1 MDVRVLRYFLAVARE
16 QTISGA
22 AEVLHMTQP
31 PLSKQLRELEEELG
45 TQLFYRGKRRIT
57 LTKEGMLLRKRAEE
71 IVSLVEKTKAEVSAS
86 DEQITGDIHIG
97 GGETESMRPIAQAVE
112 QVQQRHPGICV
123 HFFSGDGYDVAER
136 LDRGLIDFGTL
147 IEPVEVGKY
156 DSLRLPRPDVW
167 GLLLR
172 WDHPLARQAVVRPE
186 DLADLPLIVSRQMV
200 GENGL
205 SGWLGYDYEKLHIVS
220 TGNLV
225 NNLILLVEEGVGCAL
240 TLDGVVKAAGDRLC
254 FRPLA
259 PRLESW
265 MYLVWKKYQIFSPAA
280 EAFLHQ
286 VRASL
291 SAGPLSQGNG
301 REKTMGFTKLSRQ
314 LDGMACGRQG
324 NRAKPFGD
332 PGQENGLGRRAD
344 AQQLEFQVQPGIPNQ
359 DEVPPAPFPVR
370 AAGRGWDH
378 VLDETTLHGQSA
390 VASFFFMLL
399 FLISPDKQQSRA
411 SSGCPALLLRCLVPN
426 F

>member
-45 TQLFYRGKRRIT
+45 KQLFYRGKRRIT

-112 QVQQRHPGICV
+112 QVQQRHPGLCV

-225 NNLILLVEEGVGCAL
+225 NNLILLVEEGVGL
-240 TLDGVVKAAGDRLC
+240 
-254 FRPLA
+254 
-259 PRLESW
+259 
-265 MYLVWKKYQIFSPAA
+265 
-280 EAFLHQ
+280 
-286 VRASL
+286 SL
-291 SAGPLSQGNG
+291 
-301 REKTMGFTKLSRQ
+301 
-314 LDGMACGRQG
+314 
-324 NRAKPFGD
+324 
-332 PGQENGLGRRAD
+332 
-344 AQQLEFQVQPGIPNQ
+344 I
-359 DEVPPAPFPVR
+359 
-370 AAGRGWDH
+370 H
-378 VLDETTLHGQSA
+378 
-390 VASFFFMLL
+390 
-399 FLISPDKQQSRA
+399 I
-411 SSGCPALLLRCLVPN
+411 
-426 F
+426 

>member
-45 TQLFYRGKRRIT
+45 KQLFYRGKRRIT

-86 DEQITGDIHIG
+86 GEQITGDIHIG

-136 LDRGLIDFGTL
+136 LDRGSLIFGTL

-186 DLADLPLIVSRQMV
+186 DLAD
-200 GENGL
+200 
-205 SGWLGYDYEKLHIVS
+205 
-220 TGNLV
+220 
-225 NNLILLVEEGVGCAL
+225 
-240 TLDGVVKAAGDRLC
+240 
-254 FRPLA
+254 
-259 PRLESW
+259 
-265 MYLVWKKYQIFSPAA
+265 SP
-280 EAFLHQ
+280 
-286 VRASL
+286 SL
-291 SAGPLSQGNG
+291 SPG
-301 REKTMGFTKLSRQ
+301 RWWEKT
-314 LDGMACGRQG
+314 A
-324 NRAKPFGD
+324 
-332 PGQENGLGRRAD
+332 
-344 AQQLEFQVQPGIPNQ
+344 
-359 DEVPPAPFPVR
+359 
-370 AAGRGWDH
+370 
-378 VLDETTLHGQSA
+378 
-390 VASFFFMLL
+390 
-399 FLISPDKQQSRA
+399 
-411 SSGCPALLLRCLVPN
+411 CPAGWGMTMRNCTSSPLETW
-426 F
+426 

>member
-45 TQLFYRGKRRIT
+45 KQLFYRGKRRIT

-172 WDHPLARQAVVRPE
+172 WDHP
-186 DLADLPLIVSRQMV
+186 
-200 GENGL
+200 
-205 SGWLGYDYEKLHIVS
+205 
-220 TGNLV
+220 
-225 NNLILLVEEGVGCAL
+225 
-240 TLDGVVKAAGDRLC
+240 
-254 FRPLA
+254 
-259 PRLESW
+259 
-265 MYLVWKKYQIFSPAA
+265 
-280 EAFLHQ
+280 
-286 VRASL
+286 
-291 SAGPLSQGNG
+291 
-301 REKTMGFTKLSRQ
+301 
-314 LDGMACGRQG
+314 
-324 NRAKPFGD
+324 
-332 PGQENGLGRRAD
+332 
-344 AQQLEFQVQPGIPNQ
+344 
-359 DEVPPAPFPVR
+359 
-370 AAGRGWDH
+370 
-378 VLDETTLHGQSA
+378 
-390 VASFFFMLL
+390 
-399 FLISPDKQQSRA
+399 
-411 SSGCPALLLRCLVPN
+411 
-426 F
+426 